1 MTPKRWVRVV
11 RNVPVVLREERERL
25 GYTQAVPAEALELSQ
40 GQLSKL
46 ESGQSAMTLG
56 QFLRLCEVYG
66 ILPESIL
73 RRADERG
80 R

>member
-56 QFLRLCEVYG
+56 QFLRLCDVYRVK
-66 ILPESIL
+66 PETVL
-73 RRADERG
+73 QRADERG